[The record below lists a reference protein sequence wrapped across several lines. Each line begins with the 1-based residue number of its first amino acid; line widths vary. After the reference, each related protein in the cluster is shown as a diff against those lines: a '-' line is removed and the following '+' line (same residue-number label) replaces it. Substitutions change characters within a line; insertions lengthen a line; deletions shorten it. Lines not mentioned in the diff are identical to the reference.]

1 MSPKRDISRNRA
13 NTKRKILEAYGRLVS
28 RLGFHAVGINAVA
41 NEAGVDKVLIYR
53 YFGGMEGLANT
64 FAQSGEGWPTL
75 EQLLGTNMLGAA
87 DLQADDL
94 ARRFLS
100 NLIHELRARPVAQE
114 ILRAELFEQNEIT
127 KTLTA
132 ARERTLGALQLLED
146 AGHENAYVISNVLV
160 AGIIHLLLM
169 SKART
174 SFGELDLTKDET
186 WQRIEQ
192 ASLFALQ
199 KLLSE

>member
-1 MSPKRDISRNRA
+1 MPRNRI
-13 NTKRKILEAYGRLVS
+13 NTEQKILEAYARLVAQS
-28 RLGFHAVGINAVA
+28 GFHAVGINAVA
-41 NEAGVDKVLIYR
+41 QEAGVDKVLIYR
-53 YFGGMEGLANT
+53 YFGGMGGLAKT
-64 FAQSGEGWPTL
+64 YAQSGEGWPTI

-87 DLQADDL
+87 DLQANDL

-146 AGHENAYVISNVLV
+146 AGNENAYLISNVLV
-160 AGIIHLLLM
+160 AGIIHLLLL
-169 SKART
+169 SKTRQ
-174 SFGELDLTKDET
+174 SFGDLDLTKDET

-192 ASLFALQ
+192 ASLSALE
-199 KLLSE
+199 KLLRD